1 MSEKQVK
8 DYDKFVVRLPEG
20 MREAIADR
28 AKRNGR
34 SMNAEIVQILQDA
47 LTNSLFGEL
56 ATKENLEKMPEK
68 IRHDLIVRRT
78 MIARVRMAEALR
90 DIEENLELL
99 NINGDDIM
107 GATGEAWWKNHD
119 AKTIEAIVN
128 KWKKTKKPI

>member
-34 SMNAEIVQILQDA
+34 SMNAEVVQILQDA
-47 LTNSLFGEL
+47 LTNSLFGEI

-68 IRHDLIVRRT
+68 LRHDLIVRRT
-78 MIARVRMAEALR
+78 LIARVRMAEALR

-107 GATGEAWWKNHD
+107 GPTGEAWWKNHD

-128 KWKKTKKPI
+128 KWKKTKKPT

>member
-20 MREAIADR
+20 MRDAIADR

-34 SMNAEIVQILQDA
+34 SMNAEVVQILQDT

-56 ATKENLEKMPEK
+56 ATKENIEKMPENL
-68 IRHDLIVRRT
+68 RRDLIVRRT

-99 NINGDDIM
+99 NITGDDIM
-107 GATGEAWWKNHD
+107 GPTGEAWWKSHD
-119 AKTIEAIVN
+119 SQTIQSILKKWN
-128 KWKKTKKPI
+128 KNNKPT